1 MRTTDIAIVGGGLAG
16 SIVAATLGRA
26 GVSAMLIDPHP
37 VYPVDFRC
45 EKLGGDQLAILHKT
59 GLAEAALRAATHDGS
74 VWIARYGRLVDHKP
88 SDQHGI
94 RYEALVNAMRAEIP
108 GSVPLLHAKAT
119 AIATSESYQR
129 VTLSDGIEISAR
141 LLVLANGLNKGL
153 RRTLGIEHRMLSECH
168 SVTIGFDLAP
178 IGRPHFPFPALTYYP
193 ERASHRMAYLTLFPI
208 GEAMRANLMVY
219 RKLDDPWLQRL
230 RLAPE
235 DSLHRLM
242 PRLRHLTGDFTV
254 AGDLKIRPTDLY
266 AVEGHR
272 QAGLVLIG
280 DAFAT
285 SCPAAGT
292 GTDKVFT
299 DAERLCN
306 VHIPNWLATPGMGRD
321 KIAAYYD
328 DPVKAACDD
337 RAREKAFHL
346 RALSTDNGLTWQ
358 ARRWARFVVRS
369 AQGLGRRVTA
379 RKPQAK
385 ARKRTA

>member
-254 AGDLKIRPTDLY
+254 AGDLKIRPADLY